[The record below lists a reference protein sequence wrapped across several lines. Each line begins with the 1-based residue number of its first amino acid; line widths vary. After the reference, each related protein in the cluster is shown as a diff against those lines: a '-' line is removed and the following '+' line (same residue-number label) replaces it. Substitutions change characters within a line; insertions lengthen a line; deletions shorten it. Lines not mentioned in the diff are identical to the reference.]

1 MRIYI
6 SNIVL
11 WLTGFLTLGTI
22 SYKPGWNAWKFLP
35 VYLIDCGLNVL
46 TGGAVCPLS
55 RRFQD
60 HRSGWVWD
68 KILDV
73 IETVDKHHGINA
85 GPPLFGSVECSK
97 RVQIFVT
104 LAWLAVL
111 VLWI

>member
-1 MRIYI
+1 M
-6 SNIVL
+6 SNYFLNLRL
-11 WLTGFLTLGTI
+11 WLTGFGKLGTI
-22 SYKPGWNAWKFLP
+22 AYKPGWSPWKFFP
-35 VYLIDCGLNVL
+35 VYLLDCGMNVL

-73 IETVDKHHGINA
+73 IETFDKYHGLSA

-104 LAWLAVL
+104 LAWLATL
-111 VLWI
+111 FLWQ

>member
-1 MRIYI
+1 MSNYI
-6 SNIVL
+6 RNLRL
-11 WLTGFLTLGTI
+11 WLTGFRLLGAI
-22 SYKPGWNAWKFLP
+22 AYKPGWNPWKFLP
-35 VYLIDCGLNVL
+35 VYLLDCGLNVL

-73 IETVDKHHGINA
+73 IETFDKYHGINA

-97 RVQIFVT
+97 RVQIFVIT
-104 LAWLAVL
+104 AWLAAL
-111 VLWI
+111 FLWQ